1 MCFGLSSHLKDFWIK
16 WVDYPLH
23 IGFKIRLTVV
33 YIYIYVYKYI
43 YIYILAF
50 CCGDSTLR
58 TSQMLT
64 YIIPT
69 FDGIYFVA
77 IVDRSAWS
85 VLYSKAPKQGFG
97 CSQKSKSIHI
107 YIYIHVFFL
116 FIYMYINFMQ
126 HLSKYRSVHMKTILV
141 VDNYL
146 EHQCFQIAQSLT
158 LEPPFGEFPST
169 HRRIPVRYIW
179 SGTAWE
185 YQQRCVYM
193 RCARIPKQ
201 RHQH

>member
-1 MCFGLSSHLKDFWIK
+1 METPHLEHPKCLPTSSQHLTASTSLPLSID
-16 WVDYPLH
+16 LH
-23 IGFKIRLTVV
+23 EV
-33 YIYIYVYKYI
+33 Y
-43 YIYILAF
+43 F
-50 CCGDSTLR
+50 
-58 TSQMLT
+58 
-64 YIIPT
+64 IPRPRNK
-69 FDGIYFVA
+69 A
-77 IVDRSAWS
+77 SAA
-85 VLYSKAPKQGFG
+85 VKNQN
-97 CSQKSKSIHI
+97 Q